1 VVVEATGPER
11 TLYAELSDFLREGCR
26 TGRDITRML
35 AQAVQMELGSSPRA
49 AAATL
54 GRLLERTPWPADI
67 GDALRRFR
75 DQADDLVA
83 DSKSRALLNLL
94 RAWNDKLLVFT
105 RFRATQEH
113 VRASYARRAR
123 TW

>member
-35 AQAVQMELGSSPRA
+35 APTVQMELGSSPRA

-67 GDALRRFR
+67 GEALRHFR

-94 RAWNDKLLVFT
+94 SA
-105 RFRATQEH
+105 
-113 VRASYARRAR
+113 
-123 TW
+123 